1 MQKSADNI
9 GDDKG
14 GISIKKLSLLVV
26 LVITLALASIEVT
39 GATNPSITAD
49 PVETLAGQTVSIPVC
64 ITNNHGIMGFK
75 ISVEYPDETL
85 INPTV
90 KRGEV
95 TAHGMMDDTIMDSTR
110 GAFSIVW
117 SNAEDVKIDDTIF
130 ILGFSVAPDAH
141 DRDVDIKLTYSQ
153 PDTFNEQWE
162 DVILN
167 MSYIKVHI
175 GGNSSSSQETGEIR
189 TTITDT
195 TVNQS
200 IKTTATGMMSSTQS
214 VLIGSGTVT
223 TEVSVD
229 TENQNKVTTI
239 LDELVTT
246 TVGTTTV
253 GTTTRPAKTE
263 VIGQNETYRTC
274 MLWWFVL
281 IAIIAISTILVSIA
295 LYTKR
300 KTKEDDSI

>member
-26 LVITLALASIEVT
+26 LVITLALASIEVA
-39 GATNPSITAD
+39 GATNPSVTAD
-49 PVETLAGQTVSIPVC
+49 PVEALAGQSVSIPVY

-75 ISVEYPDETL
+75 ISVEYPAETL

-95 TAHGMMDDTIMDSTR
+95 TARGMMDDTIVDSTR

-117 SNAEDVKIDDTIF
+117 NNTEDVKIDDTVF
-130 ILGFSVAPDAH
+130 ILGFSVAPNAH
-141 DRDVDIKLTYSQ
+141 DRDVDIRLTYSQ

-175 GGNSSSSQETGEIR
+175 GGNSSSSQETDTNR

-195 TVNQS
+195 TVNQPM
-200 IKTTATGMMSSTQS
+200 KTTSTETTSSTQV
-214 VLIGSGTVT
+214 VLVGSSTIT
-223 TEVSVD
+223 TEASVD
-229 TENQNKVTTI
+229 KESQTKATTV
-239 LDELVTT
+239 LDE
-246 TVGTTTV
+246 TVTTTV

-263 VIGQNETYRTC
+263 VIGQKETPSTS

-281 IAIIAISTILVSIA
+281 IAIIAISTCVIVKLK
-295 LYTKR
+295 LK
-300 KTKEDDSI
+300 KKEHK